1 MKRLAPHR
9 KKILYLAAGAWNTA
23 FGYGAFAGLYL
34 LGRRFGWHY
43 LAALAISNVLAILNA
58 YLSYKLLVFRTRG
71 RWLGELAR
79 FSMVYWVVFAANA
92 AALPALVRGLGLNPL
107 AAQAVFTAVTV
118 AAGYLAHDR
127 FSFAA
132 PPPQAASR
140 PPLVL

>member
-1 MKRLAPHR
+1 MKQLAAHR
-9 KKILYLAAGAWNTA
+9 KKFLYLVAGAWNTA

-43 LAALAISNVLAILNA
+43 LVALTISNVLAILNA

-92 AALPALVRGLGLNPL
+92 AVLPALVRGLGWNPL
-107 AAQAVFTAVTV
+107 AAQAVFTAVTIV
-118 AAGYLAHDR
+118 ASYFAHGR
-127 FSFAA
+127 FSFVA
-132 PPPQAASR
+132 PSSEAAS
-140 PPLVL
+140 